1 MWSGEGFLLVVTVT
15 VSKTSWRNN
24 CEGLSQYAAQQGC
37 FWSSDYETSQ
47 TWSCKGQEGFARAGG
62 RRKGWGWGMDGSIED
77 WLRDT
82 LGREPVIP
90 DFLHEPLQ
98 LGAAISLPA
107 TCLPAE
113 MAGEST
119 IPQHLQQMQKGVH
132 CSCQVQEIYIRD
144 MCILIPLLTNYEALF
159 Q

>member
-1 MWSGEGFLLVVTVT
+1 
-15 VSKTSWRNN
+15 
-24 CEGLSQYAAQQGC
+24 
-37 FWSSDYETSQ
+37 
-47 TWSCKGQEGFARAGG
+47 
-62 RRKGWGWGMDGSIED
+62 MDGSIED

-119 IPQHLQQMQKGVH
+119 IPQQLQQAQKGVH